1 MFIKR
6 LHHQM
11 YFFNEEKQYNFSRME
26 RFIILNCLY
35 MARFINSTVLPTK
48 IAHLLFQLHQDIK
61 LHQDIL
67 NQLAFGLIS
76 EFYA

>member
-1 MFIKR
+1 
-6 LHHQM
+6 M

-26 RFIILNCLY
+26 RFIILSCLY

-48 IAHLLFQLHQDIK
+48 IAHLLFQK

-67 NQLAFGLIS
+67 DQLAFGLIS